1 MTTFEFS
8 FTISSKGFGEVID
21 ITDKIESYL
30 LNRTSNNGII
40 YIYNNSNDVSRN
52 RQDKKLKEDFDKWK
66 KAAQAEI
73 KKFKQKMTD
82 ENFQKLLL
90 SGNNNMLILP
100 IIDKKLYIDEM
111 ARILFVDFEKS
122 ANIRKIIVMCVS

>member
-30 LNRTSNNGII
+30 LSRTSNNGII
-40 YIYNNSNDVSRN
+40 YIYNNSNDVAIKN
-52 RQDKKLKEDFDKWK
+52 I
-66 KAAQAEI
+66 EI

-100 IIDKKLYIDEM
+100 IINKKLYIDEM

>member
-21 ITDKIESYL
+21 ITDKIESYIL
-30 LNRTSNNGII
+30 SRTSNNGII
-40 YIYNNSNDVSRN
+40 YIYNNSNDVVIKN
-52 RQDKKLKEDFDKWK
+52 I
-66 KAAQAEI
+66 EI

>member
-1 MTTFEFS
+1 MTTFEFY

-30 LNRTSNNGII
+30 LSRTSNNGII
-40 YIYNNSNDVSRN
+40 YIYNNSNDVAIKN
-52 RQDKKLKEDFDKWK
+52 I
-66 KAAQAEI
+66 EI

>member
-30 LNRTSNNGII
+30 LSRTSNNGII
-40 YIYNNSNDVSRN
+40 YIYNNSNDVAIKN
-52 RQDKKLKEDFDKWK
+52 I
-66 KAAQAEI
+66 EI

-82 ENFQKLLL
+82 ENFQKHLL

>member
-30 LNRTSNNGII
+30 LSRTSNNGII
-40 YIYNNSNDVSRN
+40 YIYNNSNDVAIKN
-52 RQDKKLKEDFDKWK
+52 I
-66 KAAQAEI
+66 EI

-82 ENFQKLLL
+82 EKFKKLLL

>member
-30 LNRTSNNGII
+30 LSRTSNNGII
-40 YIYNNSNDVSRN
+40 YIYNNSNDVAIKN
-52 RQDKKLKEDFDKWK
+52 I
-66 KAAQAEI
+66 EI

-100 IIDKKLYIDEM
+100 IIEKKLYIDEM

>member
-30 LNRTSNNGII
+30 LSRTSNNGII
-40 YIYNNSNDVSRN
+40 YIYNNSNDVAIKN
-52 RQDKKLKEDFDKWK
+52 I
-66 KAAQAEI
+66 EI

-122 ANIRKIIVMCVS
+122 ANIRKIIVMYVS

>member
-30 LNRTSNNGII
+30 LSRTSNNGII
-40 YIYNNSNDVSRN
+40 YIYNNSNDVAIKN
-52 RQDKKLKEDFDKWK
+52 I
-66 KAAQAEI
+66 EI

-111 ARILFVDFEKS
+111 ARILFVDFEKN

>member
-21 ITDKIESYL
+21 ITDKIESYIL
-30 LNRTSNNGII
+30 SRTSNNGII
-40 YIYNNSNDVSRN
+40 YIYNNSNDVAIKN
-52 RQDKKLKEDFDKWK
+52 I
-66 KAAQAEI
+66 EI

>member
-1 MTTFEFS
+1 MIKYDTKT
-8 FTISSKGFGEVID
+8 VID
-21 ITDKIESYL
+21 QIHFIPFP
-30 LNRTSNNGII
+30 
-40 YIYNNSNDVSRN
+40 V
-52 RQDKKLKEDFDKWK
+52 
-66 KAAQAEI
+66 
-73 KKFKQKMTD
+73 
-82 ENFQKLLL
+82 NFQKLLL

>member
-40 YIYNNSNDVSRN
+40 YIYNNSNDAIKN
-52 RQDKKLKEDFDKWK
+52 I
-66 KAAQAEI
+66 EI

>member
-30 LNRTSNNGII
+30 LSRTSNNCII
-40 YIYNNSNDVSRN
+40 YIYNNSNDVAIKN
-52 RQDKKLKEDFDKWK
+52 I
-66 KAAQAEI
+66 EI

>member
-30 LNRTSNNGII
+30 LSRTSNNGII
-40 YIYNNSNDVSRN
+40 YIYNNSNDVAIKN
-52 RQDKKLKEDFDKWK
+52 I
-66 KAAQAEI
+66 EI

>member
-30 LNRTSNNGII
+30 LSRTSNNGII
-40 YIYNNSNDVSRN
+40 YIYNNSNDVAIKN
-52 RQDKKLKEDFDKWK
+52 I
-66 KAAQAEI
+66 EI
-73 KKFKQKMTD
+73 KKFKQYMTD

>member
-30 LNRTSNNGII
+30 LSRTSNNGLI
-40 YIYNNSNDVSRN
+40 YIYNNSNDVAIKN
-52 RQDKKLKEDFDKWK
+52 I
-66 KAAQAEI
+66 EI

>member
-30 LNRTSNNGII
+30 LSRTSNNGII
-40 YIYNNSNDVSRN
+40 YIYNNSNDVAIKN
-52 RQDKKLKEDFDKWK
+52 I
-66 KAAQAEI
+66 EI

-100 IIDKKLYIDEM
+100 IIDTKLYIDEM